1 MNITALLTS
10 ALFIGGVV
18 LGLMIAD
25 AVGSVIEARRARNA
39 QHGEHG
45 DEHGDEHGEPDTLT
59 RVRVREL
66 SWTVIVTAALA
77 VIIAFGVD
85 SAARLVWNDDRP
97 IVGAGILLGL
107 TLLSFVIG
115 ITAVVAVVRRER
127 PTYARIR
134 RDLRDRSSFTLE
146 RSELL
151 EFEERLDRADR
162 LRTRR
167 SQAATVLRAVGVL
180 VLAGLTVLAVFLF
193 SQPVAVLFGAG
204 AVVGIAAFVVS
215 LRARVVA
222 NAALDTVLDAQRAEV
237 AVLLER
243 ARIPARGRVP
253 GLGTRVA
260 RALAILREQQ
270 KPPAGETRR
279 R

>member
-1 MNITALLTS
+1 MNIPALLTS

-25 AVGSVIEARRARNA
+25 AIGGIIEARRARSA
-39 QHGEHG
+39 E
-45 DEHGDEHGEPDTLT
+45 DDGEPDTLT
-59 RVRVREL
+59 RVRIREL
-66 SWTVIVTAALA
+66 SWTVVVTAALA

-85 SAARLVWNDDRP
+85 SAARLVWDEERP
-97 IVGAGILLGL
+97 LVGASILLGL
-107 TLLSFVIG
+107 TLLSFLIG

-146 RSELL
+146 RQELL

-162 LRTRR
+162 SRTRR
-167 SQAATVLRAVGVL
+167 SQAATVLRAVGVA
-180 VLAGLTVLAVFLF
+180 VLAGLTVLAAVLF
-193 SQPVAVLFGAG
+193 SAGVAIGFGAG
-204 AVVGIAAFVVS
+204 AVLGAAAFVVS
-215 LRARVVA
+215 LRARVIA
-222 NAALDTVLDAQRAEV
+222 DAALDAVLDTQRAEV

-253 GLGTRVA
+253 GLGNRVA

-270 KPPAGETRR
+270 KN
-279 R
+279 

>member
-1 MNITALLTS
+1 MDIPALLTS

-25 AVGSVIEARRARNA
+25 AVGGVIEARRVRSP
-39 QHGEHG
+39 
-45 DEHGDEHGEPDTLT
+45 DDDSEPDTLT

-66 SWTVIVTAALA
+66 SWTVVVTAALA

-85 SAARLVWNDDRP
+85 SAARLVWDGDRP
-97 IVGAGILLGL
+97 LVGAGILLAL

-115 ITAVVAVVRRER
+115 IVAVVAVVRRER

-146 RSELL
+146 RQELL

-162 LRTRR
+162 SRTRR

-180 VLAGLTVLAVFLF
+180 VLVGLAVLAALLF
-193 SQPVAVLFGAG
+193 PTAVAVGFGAG
-204 AVVGIAAFVVS
+204 AVLGAAAFVVS

-222 NAALDTVLDAQRAEV
+222 NAALDAVLDTQRAEV

-253 GLGTRVA
+253 GLGNRVA

-270 KPPAGETRR
+270 K
-279 R
+279 

>member
-1 MNITALLTS
+1 MDIPALLTS

-25 AVGSVIEARRARNA
+25 AVGGVIEARRARSA
-39 QHGEHG
+39 
-45 DEHGDEHGEPDTLT
+45 DDDSEPDTLT

-66 SWTVIVTAALA
+66 SWTVVVTAALA
-77 VIIAFGVD
+77 VIVAFGVD

-97 IVGAGILLGL
+97 LVGAAILFGL
-107 TLLSFVIG
+107 TLLSFLIG
-115 ITAVVAVVRRER
+115 IVAVVAVVRRER

-134 RDLRDRSSFTLE
+134 RDLRDRSSFTLD
-146 RSELL
+146 RPELL

-162 LRTRR
+162 SRTRR

-180 VLAGLTVLAVFLF
+180 VLAGLTVLAALLF
-193 SQPVAVLFGAG
+193 TPVVAIGFGAG
-204 AVVGIAAFVVS
+204 AVLGAAAFVVS

-222 NAALDTVLDAQRAEV
+222 NAALDAVLDTQRAEV

-253 GLGTRVA
+253 GLGNRVA

-270 KPPAGETRR
+270 K
-279 R
+279 

>member
-1 MNITALLTS
+1 VDIPALLTS

-25 AVGSVIEARRARNA
+25 AVGGVIEARRARNA
-39 QHGEHG
+39 
-45 DEHGDEHGEPDTLT
+45 DDDSEPDTLT

-66 SWTVIVTAALA
+66 SWTVVVTAALA
-77 VIIAFGVD
+77 VIVAFGVD

-97 IVGAGILLGL
+97 LVGAAILFGL
-107 TLLSFVIG
+107 TLLSFLIG
-115 ITAVVAVVRRER
+115 IVAVVAVVRRER

-146 RSELL
+146 RAELL

-162 LRTRR
+162 SRTRR

-180 VLAGLTVLAVFLF
+180 VLAGLTVLAALLF
-193 SQPVAVLFGAG
+193 TPAVAIGFGAG
-204 AVVGIAAFVVS
+204 AVLGAAAFVVS

-222 NAALDTVLDAQRAEV
+222 NAALDAVLDTQRAEV

-253 GLGTRVA
+253 GLGNRVA

-270 KPPAGETRR
+270 K
-279 R
+279 

>member
-1 MNITALLTS
+1 MNFAALLTS

-25 AVGSVIEARRARNA
+25 AIGGIIEARRARSA
-39 QHGEHG
+39 E
-45 DEHGDEHGEPDTLT
+45 DDGEPDTLT

-66 SWTVIVTAALA
+66 SWTVVVTAALA

-85 SAARLVWNDDRP
+85 SAARLVWDEERP
-97 IVGAGILLGL
+97 LVGASILLGL
-107 TLLSFVIG
+107 TLLSFLIG

-146 RSELL
+146 RQELL

-162 LRTRR
+162 SRARR
-167 SQAATVLRAVGVL
+167 SQAATVLRAVGVA
-180 VLAGLTVLAVFLF
+180 VLAGLTVLAALLF
-193 SQPVAVLFGAG
+193 PLGVAIGFGVG
-204 AVVGIAAFVVS
+204 ALLGAAAFVIS

-222 NAALDTVLDAQRAEV
+222 NAALDAVLDTQRAEV

-253 GLGTRVA
+253 GLGNRVA

-270 KPPAGETRR
+270 KN
-279 R
+279 

>member
-1 MNITALLTS
+1 VNVPALLTS

-25 AVGSVIEARRARNA
+25 AIGGVIEARRARTA
-39 QHGEHG
+39 EDDGET
-45 DEHGDEHGEPDTLT
+45 DALT

-66 SWTVIVTAALA
+66 SWTVVVTAALA
-77 VIIAFGVD
+77 VIVAFGVD
-85 SAARLVWNDDRP
+85 SAARLVWDEERP
-97 IVGAGILLGL
+97 LVGASILLAL
-107 TLLSFVIG
+107 TLLSFLIG
-115 ITAVVAVVRRER
+115 ITAIVAVVRRER

-146 RSELL
+146 REELL

-162 LRTRR
+162 SRSRR
-167 SQAATVLRAVGVL
+167 SQAATVLRAVGVV
-180 VLAGLTVLAVFLF
+180 VLAGLAVLAALLF
-193 SQPVAVLFGAG
+193 PPAVAIGFGVGAVLGA
-204 AVVGIAAFVVS
+204 AAFVVS
-215 LRARVVA
+215 LRARVIA
-222 NAALDTVLDAQRAEV
+222 NAALDAVLDSQRAEV

-253 GLGTRVA
+253 GLGNRVA

-270 KPPAGETRR
+270 R
-279 R
+279 

>member
-1 MNITALLTS
+1 MNIPALLTS

-25 AVGSVIEARRARNA
+25 AVGGVIEARRARLA
-39 QHGEHG
+39 DDDEFG
-45 DEHGDEHGEPDTLT
+45 DADALT

-66 SWTVIVTAALA
+66 SWTVVVTAALA

-85 SAARLVWNDDRP
+85 SAGRLVWNDGRP
-97 IVGAGILLGL
+97 IVGAAILLAL
-107 TLLSFVIG
+107 TLLSFLIG
-115 ITAVVAVVRRER
+115 ITAVIAVVRRER

-146 RSELL
+146 RDELL

-162 LRTRR
+162 SRSRR

-180 VLAGLTVLAVFLF
+180 VLAGLTVLAAFLF
-193 SQPVAVLFGAG
+193 SPAVAFGFGAG
-204 AVVGIAAFVVS
+204 AVLGVTAFVVS
-215 LRARVVA
+215 LRARVIA
-222 NAALDTVLDAQRAEV
+222 NAALDAVLDSQRAEV

-243 ARIPARGRVP
+243 ARIPGRGRVP
-253 GLGTRVA
+253 GLGNRVA

-270 KPPAGETRR
+270 SK
-279 R
+279 

>member
-1 MNITALLTS
+1 MNIPALLTS

-25 AVGSVIEARRARNA
+25 AIGSVIEARRARRA
-39 QHGEHG
+39 EDGEHG
-45 DEHGDEHGEPDTLT
+45 DAHGEPDTLT

-66 SWTVIVTAALA
+66 SWTVVVTAALA
-77 VIIAFGVD
+77 VIIAFGAD

-97 IVGAGILLGL
+97 IVGASILLGL
-107 TLLSFVIG
+107 TLLTFVIG

-134 RDLRDRSSFTLE
+134 RDLRDRSSFVIE
-146 RSELL
+146 RPELL
-151 EFEERLDRADR
+151 EFEERFDRADR
-162 LRTRR
+162 SRTRR

-180 VLAGLTVLAVFLF
+180 VLAGLTVLAGLLF
-193 SQPVAVLFGAG
+193 STPVSLLFGAG
-204 AVVGIAAFVVS
+204 AVLGIAAFVVS

-222 NAALDTVLDAQRAEV
+222 NAALDAVLDAQRAEV

-253 GLGTRVA
+253 GLGNRVA

-270 KPPAGETRR
+270 KPPASEGRR
-279 R
+279 Q

>member
-1 MNITALLTS
+1 VDIPALLTS

-25 AVGSVIEARRARNA
+25 AVGGVIEARRARSA
-39 QHGEHG
+39 
-45 DEHGDEHGEPDTLT
+45 DDDSEPDTLT

-66 SWTVIVTAALA
+66 SWTVVVTAALA
-77 VIIAFGVD
+77 VIVAFGVD

-97 IVGAGILLGL
+97 LVGAAILFGL
-107 TLLSFVIG
+107 TLLSFLIG
-115 ITAVVAVVRRER
+115 IVAVVAVVRRER

-146 RSELL
+146 RPELL

-162 LRTRR
+162 SRTRR

-180 VLAGLTVLAVFLF
+180 VLAGLTVLAALLF
-193 SQPVAVLFGAG
+193 TPVVAIGFGAG
-204 AVVGIAAFVVS
+204 AVLGAAAFVVS

-222 NAALDTVLDAQRAEV
+222 NAALDAVLDTQRAEV

-253 GLGTRVA
+253 GLGNRVA

-270 KPPAGETRR
+270 K
-279 R
+279 

>member
-1 MNITALLTS
+1 VDIPALLTS

-25 AVGSVIEARRARNA
+25 AVGGVIEARRARSA
-39 QHGEHG
+39 
-45 DEHGDEHGEPDTLT
+45 DDDSEPDTLT

-66 SWTVIVTAALA
+66 SWTVVVTAALA
-77 VIIAFGVD
+77 VIVAFGVD

-97 IVGAGILLGL
+97 LVGAAILFGL
-107 TLLSFVIG
+107 TLLSFLIG
-115 ITAVVAVVRRER
+115 IVAVVAVVRRER

-134 RDLRDRSSFTLE
+134 RDLRDRSSFTLD
-146 RSELL
+146 RPELL

-162 LRTRR
+162 SRTRR

-180 VLAGLTVLAVFLF
+180 VLAGLTVLAALLF
-193 SQPVAVLFGAG
+193 TPVVAIGFGAG
-204 AVVGIAAFVVS
+204 AVLGAAAFVVS

-222 NAALDTVLDAQRAEV
+222 NAALDAVLDTQRAEV

-253 GLGTRVA
+253 GLGNRVA

-270 KPPAGETRR
+270 K
-279 R
+279 

>member
-1 MNITALLTS
+1 VDIPALLTS

-25 AVGSVIEARRARNA
+25 AVGGVIEARRARNA
-39 QHGEHG
+39 
-45 DEHGDEHGEPDTLT
+45 DDDSEPDTLT

-66 SWTVIVTAALA
+66 SWTVVVTAALA
-77 VIIAFGVD
+77 VIVAFGVD

-97 IVGAGILLGL
+97 LVGAAILFGL
-107 TLLSFVIG
+107 TLLSFLIG
-115 ITAVVAVVRRER
+115 IVAVVAVVRRER

-134 RDLRDRSSFTLE
+134 RDLRDRSSFTLD
-146 RSELL
+146 RPELL

-162 LRTRR
+162 SRTRR

-180 VLAGLTVLAVFLF
+180 VLAGLTVLAALLF
-193 SQPVAVLFGAG
+193 TPAVAIGFGAG
-204 AVVGIAAFVVS
+204 AVLGAAAFVVS

-222 NAALDTVLDAQRAEV
+222 NAALDAVLDTQRAEV

-253 GLGTRVA
+253 GLGNRVA

-270 KPPAGETRR
+270 K
-279 R
+279 

>member
-1 MNITALLTS
+1 MNLPALLTS

-25 AVGSVIEARRARNA
+25 AIGGVIEARRARRA
-39 QHGEHG
+39 
-45 DEHGDEHGEPDTLT
+45 DDDTEPDTLT

-66 SWTVIVTAALA
+66 SWTVVVTAALA
-77 VIIAFGVD
+77 VIVAFGAD
-85 SAARLVWNDDRP
+85 SAARLVWDEDRP
-97 IVGAGILLGL
+97 VIGASILLGL
-107 TLLSFVIG
+107 TLLSFLIG

-146 RSELL
+146 RAELL

-162 LRTRR
+162 TRSRR
-167 SQAATVLRAVGVL
+167 SQAATVLRAVGVVVL
-180 VLAGLTVLAVFLF
+180 VGLAVLAALGFSTV
-193 SQPVAVLFGAG
+193 VAVGFGAG
-204 AVVGIAAFVVS
+204 ALVGAAAFVVS
-215 LRARVVA
+215 LRSRVVA
-222 NAALDTVLDAQRAEV
+222 NAALDAVLDSQRAEV

-253 GLGTRVA
+253 GLGNRVA

-270 KPPAGETRR
+270 K
-279 R
+279 

>member
-1 MNITALLTS
+1 MNIPALLTS

-18 LGLMIAD
+18 LGLLIAD
-25 AVGSVIEARRARNA
+25 AVGGVIASRRARSA
-39 QHGEHG
+39 
-45 DEHGDEHGEPDTLT
+45 DDDGEPDTLT

-66 SWTVIVTAALA
+66 SWTVVVTAALA
-77 VIIAFGVD
+77 VIVAFGVD

-97 IVGAGILLGL
+97 VVGAFILLGL

-162 LRTRR
+162 GRTRR
-167 SQAATVLRAVGVL
+167 SQAATVLRGVGVL
-180 VLAGLTVLAVFLF
+180 VLAGLTLLAAFVF
-193 SQPVAVLFGAG
+193 SPPVAVGFGSG
-204 AVVGIAAFVVS
+204 AVIGIAAFVVS
-215 LRARVVA
+215 LRARVAA
-222 NAALDTVLDAQRAEV
+222 NAALDAVLDAQRAEV
-237 AVLLER
+237 VVLLER

-253 GLGTRVA
+253 GLGNRVA

-270 KPPAGETRR
+270 K
-279 R
+279 

>member
-1 MNITALLTS
+1 MNIPALLTS

-25 AVGSVIEARRARNA
+25 AIGGIIEARRARSA
-39 QHGEHG
+39 E
-45 DEHGDEHGEPDTLT
+45 DDGEPDTLT
-59 RVRVREL
+59 RVRIREL
-66 SWTVIVTAALA
+66 SWTVVVTAALA

-85 SAARLVWNDDRP
+85 SAARLVWDEERP
-97 IVGAGILLGL
+97 LVGASILLGL
-107 TLLSFVIG
+107 TLLSFLIG

-146 RSELL
+146 RQELL

-162 LRTRR
+162 SRTRR
-167 SQAATVLRAVGVL
+167 SQAATVLRAVGVA
-180 VLAGLTVLAVFLF
+180 VLAGLTVLAAVLF
-193 SQPVAVLFGAG
+193 SAGVAIGFGAG
-204 AVVGIAAFVVS
+204 AVLGAAAFVVS
-215 LRARVVA
+215 LRARVIA
-222 NAALDTVLDAQRAEV
+222 DAALDAVLDTQRAEV

-253 GLGTRVA
+253 GLGSRVA

-270 KPPAGETRR
+270 KN
-279 R
+279 

>member
-1 MNITALLTS
+1 MNIPALLTS

-18 LGLMIAD
+18 LGLLIAD
-25 AVGSVIEARRARNA
+25 AVGGVVEARRARFA
-39 QHGEHG
+39 DDEDRG
-45 DEHGDEHGEPDTLT
+45 DADALT

-66 SWTVIVTAALA
+66 SWTVVVTAALA

-97 IVGAGILLGL
+97 IVGAFILLGL
-107 TLLSFVIG
+107 TLLSFLIG
-115 ITAVVAVVRRER
+115 ITAVIAVVRRER

-146 RSELL
+146 RAELL

-162 LRTRR
+162 TRTRR
-167 SQAATVLRAVGVL
+167 SQAATVLRAAGVL
-180 VLAGLTVLAVFLF
+180 VLAGLTVLAALLF
-193 SQPVAVLFGAG
+193 SQPVAFGFGAG

-215 LRARVVA
+215 LRARGIA
-222 NAALDTVLDAQRAEV
+222 NAALDTVLDSQRAEV

-253 GLGTRVA
+253 GLGNRVA

-270 KPPAGETRR
+270 K
-279 R
+279 

>member
-1 MNITALLTS
+1 MNIPALLTS

-25 AVGSVIEARRARNA
+25 AVSTVIDARRARTA
-39 QHGEHG
+39 HDDG
-45 DEHGDEHGEPDTLT
+45 DLDSLT
-59 RVRVREL
+59 RGRVREL
-66 SWTVIVTAALA
+66 SWTVVVTAALA
-77 VIIAFGVD
+77 VIVAFGAD

-97 IVGAGILLGL
+97 IAGAFILLGL
-107 TLLSFVIG
+107 TGLTFVIG
-115 ITAVVAVVRRER
+115 VTAVVAVVRRER

-146 RSELL
+146 RPELL

-162 LRTRR
+162 NRSRR

-180 VLAGLTVLAVFLF
+180 VLVGLTVLAAFVFT
-193 SQPVAVLFGAG
+193 PAVAIGFGGG
-204 AVVGIAAFVVS
+204 AAVGIAAFVVS
-215 LRARVVA
+215 ARARAVA
-222 NAALDTVLDAQRAEV
+222 NAALDAVLDAQRAEV

-253 GLGTRVA
+253 GLGKRVT

-270 KPPAGETRR
+270 K
-279 R
+279 

>member
-1 MNITALLTS
+1 MDIPALLTS

-25 AVGSVIEARRARNA
+25 AIGGVIEARRARSA
-39 QHGEHG
+39 
-45 DEHGDEHGEPDTLT
+45 DDDSEPDTLT

-66 SWTVIVTAALA
+66 SWTVVVTAALA
-77 VIIAFGVD
+77 VIVAFGVD

-97 IVGAGILLGL
+97 LVGAAILFGL
-107 TLLSFVIG
+107 TLLSFLIG
-115 ITAVVAVVRRER
+115 IVAVVAVVRRER

-146 RSELL
+146 RPELL

-162 LRTRR
+162 SRTRR

-180 VLAGLTVLAVFLF
+180 VLAGLTVLAALLF
-193 SQPVAVLFGAG
+193 TPAVAIGFGAG
-204 AVVGIAAFVVS
+204 AVLGAAAFVVS

-222 NAALDTVLDAQRAEV
+222 NAALDAVLDTQRAEV

-253 GLGTRVA
+253 GLGNRVA

-270 KPPAGETRR
+270 K
-279 R
+279 

>member
-1 MNITALLTS
+1 MNVPALLTS

-25 AVGSVIEARRARNA
+25 AVGGVIEARRARRA
-39 QHGEHG
+39 
-45 DEHGDEHGEPDTLT
+45 DDDTEPDTLT

-66 SWTVIVTAALA
+66 SWTVVVTAALA
-77 VIIAFGVD
+77 VIVAFGVD
-85 SAARLVWNDDRP
+85 SAARLVWDDDRP
-97 IVGAGILLGL
+97 IIGASILLGL
-107 TLLSFVIG
+107 TLLTFVIG
-115 ITAVVAVVRRER
+115 IIAVVAVVRRER

-134 RDLRDRSSFTLE
+134 RDLRDRSSFTVE

-162 LRTRR
+162 TRTRR
-167 SQAATVLRAVGVL
+167 SQAATVLRALGVL
-180 VLAGLTVLAVFLF
+180 VLAGLTVLAALGF
-193 SQPVAVLFGAG
+193 STAVAFGFGAG
-204 AVVGIAAFVVS
+204 AVIGAAAFVVS
-215 LRARVVA
+215 LRSRVVA
-222 NAALDTVLDAQRAEV
+222 NAALDAVLDSQRAEV

-253 GLGTRVA
+253 GLGNRVA

-270 KPPAGETRR
+270 K
-279 R
+279 

>member
-1 MNITALLTS
+1 MNIPALLTS

-25 AVGSVIEARRARNA
+25 AVGGVIQARRARNA
-39 QHGEHG
+39 
-45 DEHGDEHGEPDTLT
+45 DDDSEPDTLT

-66 SWTVIVTAALA
+66 SWTVVVTAALA
-77 VIIAFGVD
+77 VIVAFGVD

-97 IVGAGILLGL
+97 IVGASILLGL

-146 RSELL
+146 RAELL

-162 LRTRR
+162 SRTRR

-180 VLAGLTVLAVFLF
+180 VLAGLAVLAALLF
-193 SQPVAVLFGAG
+193 SPAVAIGFGAG
-204 AVVGIAAFVVS
+204 AVLGVAAFVVS
-215 LRARVVA
+215 VRARLIA
-222 NAALDTVLDAQRAEV
+222 NAALEAVLDTQRAEV

-253 GLGTRVA
+253 GLGNRVA

-270 KPPAGETRR
+270 K
-279 R
+279 

>member
-1 MNITALLTS
+1 VNIPALLTS

-25 AVGSVIEARRARNA
+25 AVGGVIQARRARNA
-39 QHGEHG
+39 
-45 DEHGDEHGEPDTLT
+45 DDDSEPDTLT

-66 SWTVIVTAALA
+66 SWTVVVTAALA
-77 VIIAFGVD
+77 VIVAFGVD

-97 IVGAGILLGL
+97 IVGASILLGL

-146 RSELL
+146 RAELL

-162 LRTRR
+162 SRTRR

-180 VLAGLTVLAVFLF
+180 VLAGLAVLAALLF
-193 SQPVAVLFGAG
+193 SPAVAIGFGAG
-204 AVVGIAAFVVS
+204 AVLGVAAFVVS
-215 LRARVVA
+215 VRARLIA
-222 NAALDTVLDAQRAEV
+222 NAALEAVLDTQRAEV

-253 GLGTRVA
+253 GLGNRVA

-270 KPPAGETRR
+270 K
-279 R
+279 

>member
-1 MNITALLTS
+1 MNIPALLTS

-18 LGLMIAD
+18 LGLMVAD
-25 AVGSVIEARRARNA
+25 AIGGIIEARRARNA
-39 QHGEHG
+39 E
-45 DEHGDEHGEPDTLT
+45 DDGEPDTLT

-66 SWTVIVTAALA
+66 SWTVVVTAALA
-77 VIIAFGVD
+77 VIVAFGVD
-85 SAARLVWNDDRP
+85 SAARLVWDEERP
-97 IVGAGILLGL
+97 LVGASILLGL
-107 TLLSFVIG
+107 TLLSFLIG

-146 RSELL
+146 RQELL
-151 EFEERLDRADR
+151 EFEDRLDRADR
-162 LRTRR
+162 SRTRR
-167 SQAATVLRAVGVL
+167 SQAATVLRAVGVAVL
-180 VLAGLTVLAVFLF
+180 VGLTVLAALLF
-193 SQPVAVLFGAG
+193 TPGVAIGFGVG
-204 AVVGIAAFVVS
+204 ALLGVAAFVVS

-222 NAALDTVLDAQRAEV
+222 NAALDAVLDTQRAEV

-253 GLGTRVA
+253 GLGNRVA

-270 KPPAGETRR
+270 KN
-279 R
+279 

>member
-1 MNITALLTS
+1 MNVPALLTS

-25 AVGSVIEARRARNA
+25 AVGGVIEARRALSA
-39 QHGEHG
+39 G
-45 DEHGDEHGEPDTLT
+45 DDSEPDTLT

-66 SWTVIVTAALA
+66 SWTVVVTAALA
-77 VIIAFGVD
+77 VIVAFGAD
-85 SAARLVWNDDRP
+85 SAARLVWDDDRP
-97 IVGAGILLGL
+97 IIGASILLGL

-115 ITAVVAVVRRER
+115 VTAVIAVVRRER

-146 RSELL
+146 RQELL
-151 EFEERLDRADR
+151 EFEERFDRADR
-162 LRTRR
+162 TRTRR

-180 VLAGLTVLAVFLF
+180 VLAGLTVLAALGF
-193 SQPVAVLFGAG
+193 STVVAFGFGAG
-204 AVVGIAAFVVS
+204 AVVGAAAFVVS
-215 LRARVVA
+215 LRARVIA
-222 NAALDTVLDAQRAEV
+222 NAALDAVLDSQRAEV

-253 GLGTRVA
+253 GLGNRVA

-270 KPPAGETRR
+270 K
-279 R
+279 

>member
-1 MNITALLTS
+1 VDIPALLTS

-25 AVGSVIEARRARNA
+25 AVGGVIEARRARSA
-39 QHGEHG
+39 
-45 DEHGDEHGEPDTLT
+45 DDDSEPDTLT

-66 SWTVIVTAALA
+66 SWTVVVTAALA
-77 VIIAFGVD
+77 VIVAFGVD

-97 IVGAGILLGL
+97 LVGAAILFGL
-107 TLLSFVIG
+107 TLLSFLIG
-115 ITAVVAVVRRER
+115 IVAVVAVVRRER

-134 RDLRDRSSFTLE
+134 RDLRDRSSFTLD
-146 RSELL
+146 RPELL

-162 LRTRR
+162 SRTRR

-180 VLAGLTVLAVFLF
+180 VLAGLTVLAALLF
-193 SQPVAVLFGAG
+193 TPAVAIGFGAG
-204 AVVGIAAFVVS
+204 AVLGAAAFVVS

-222 NAALDTVLDAQRAEV
+222 NAALDAVLDTQRAEV

-253 GLGTRVA
+253 GLGNRVA

-270 KPPAGETRR
+270 K
-279 R
+279 

>member
-1 MNITALLTS
+1 MNVPALLTS

-18 LGLMIAD
+18 LGPMIAD
-25 AVGSVIEARRARNA
+25 AVGGVIEARRARRA
-39 QHGEHG
+39 
-45 DEHGDEHGEPDTLT
+45 DDDSEPDTLT

-66 SWTVIVTAALA
+66 SWTVVVTAALA
-77 VIIAFGVD
+77 VIVAFGAD
-85 SAARLVWNDDRP
+85 SAARLVWDEDRP
-97 IVGAGILLGL
+97 IIGASILLGL
-107 TLLSFVIG
+107 TVLSFVIG

-146 RSELL
+146 RAELL

-162 LRTRR
+162 TRSRR

-180 VLAGLTVLAVFLF
+180 VLAGLAVLAALGF
-193 SQPVAVLFGAG
+193 STAVAVGFGAG
-204 AVVGIAAFVVS
+204 AVVGAAAFVVS
-215 LRARVVA
+215 LRSRVVA
-222 NAALDTVLDAQRAEV
+222 NAALDAVLDSQRAEV

-253 GLGTRVA
+253 GLGNRVA

-270 KPPAGETRR
+270 K
-279 R
+279 

>member
-1 MNITALLTS
+1 MNIPALLTS

-25 AVGSVIEARRARNA
+25 AIGSVIEARRARRA
-39 QHGEHG
+39 EDG
-45 DEHGDEHGEPDTLT
+45 EHGDEHGEPDTLT

-66 SWTVIVTAALA
+66 SWTVVVTAALA
-77 VIIAFGVD
+77 VIIAFGAD

-97 IVGAGILLGL
+97 IVGASILLGL
-107 TLLSFVIG
+107 TLLTFVIG

-134 RDLRDRSSFTLE
+134 RDLRDRSSFVIE
-146 RSELL
+146 RPELL
-151 EFEERLDRADR
+151 EFEERFDRADR
-162 LRTRR
+162 SRTRR

-180 VLAGLTVLAVFLF
+180 VLAGLTVLAALLF
-193 SQPVAVLFGAG
+193 STPVALLFGAG
-204 AVVGIAAFVVS
+204 AVLGIAAFVVS

-222 NAALDTVLDAQRAEV
+222 NAALDAVLDAQRAEV

-253 GLGTRVA
+253 GLGNRVA

-270 KPPAGETRR
+270 KPPASEGRR
-279 R
+279 Q

>member
-1 MNITALLTS
+1 VNIPALLTS

-25 AVGSVIEARRARNA
+25 AVGGVIEARRARNA
-39 QHGEHG
+39 
-45 DEHGDEHGEPDTLT
+45 DDDGEPDTLT

-66 SWTVIVTAALA
+66 SWTVVVTAALA
-77 VIIAFGVD
+77 VIVAFGAD
-85 SAARLVWNDDRP
+85 SAARLVWDEERP
-97 IVGAGILLGL
+97 LVGAAILLGL

-146 RSELL
+146 RAELL

-162 LRTRR
+162 SRTRR
-167 SQAATVLRAVGVL
+167 SQAATVLRGVGVL
-180 VLAGLTVLAVFLF
+180 VLAGLAVLAALLF
-193 SQPVAVLFGAG
+193 STAVAVAFGAG
-204 AVVGIAAFVVS
+204 AVLGAAAFVVS

-222 NAALDTVLDAQRAEV
+222 NAALDAVLDTQRAEV
-237 AVLLER
+237 TVLLER
-243 ARIPARGRVP
+243 ARIPGRQRIP
-253 GLGTRVA
+253 GLGNRVA

-270 KPPAGETRR
+270 K
-279 R
+279 